1 MCGESMRDMSP
12 SNAGEEFQLRTL
24 ESVWLQGKLKMWGR
38 WSAIDTCPEAPDMF
52 KKLLKKYIITQNDL
66 SNVLKKLQRMGCAT
80 ENMTAWVMNMA
91 EESRHSSLIFCT
103 DEEALIMDRT
113 IATVFKNDQPLRRL
127 IEKHYR
133 DRQSQRD
140 LADDL
145 HEQNP
150 EWSYS
155 TCRRRIK
162 KWLSV
167 AEYMLYLPMND
178 AFKLNAD
185 RFHLKVEPVTD

>member
-1 MCGESMRDMSP
+1 MRDMSRTL
-12 SNAGEEFQLRTL
+12 AGADFQLRTL
-24 ESVWLQGKLKMWGR
+24 ESIWLQGKLKMWGR

-52 KKLLKKYIITQNDL
+52 KKLLKKYVVTRNDL

-80 ENMTAWVMNMA
+80 ESLTGWIKNML
-91 EESRHSSLIFCT
+91 EESRHSSLVFCT
-103 DEEALIMDRT
+103 DDEALRMDRV
-113 IATVFKNDQPLRRL
+113 IATVFINHQPLRRI
-127 IEKHYR
+127 IERHYR
-133 DRQSQRD
+133 DRLSMRD
-140 LADDL
+140 LAEEL